1 MRPLIP
7 KQHGAWAM
15 LIVPFWLGV
24 AASTFCFGHLL
35 LFIGWFFLYL
45 TSYAVLMLV
54 KGKKTGLYRRWT
66 AIYFSLAGLFILIPV
81 WQQPKLIGFGLLLL
95 PFFAVSVYYSKKNRD
110 RALINDISAI
120 FVFSSAG
127 AASYF
132 YGANRLDEISLFVV
146 FICFLFFLGS
156 ALYVKTM
163 IREKNNPAYRNVS
176 WGYHGVI
183 VFVWLLFGEWLVCLA
198 FLPSLFR
205 AYAFYGRKLSIL
217 QVGVY
222 EIANSV
228 LFFSIVTVAFS
239 TVL

>member
-1 MRPLIP
+1 MRLLIP

-24 AASTFCFGHLL
+24 MASTFYFGHLF
-35 LFIGWFFLYL
+35 LFIGWLFLYL
-45 TSYAVLMLV
+45 ASYAALMLA
-54 KGKKTGLYRRWT
+54 KGRQANLYKKWT
-66 AIYFSLAGLFILIPV
+66 TIYLSLAGLFIFIPV

-95 PFFAVSVYYSKKNRD
+95 PFFAVSAYYSAKNCD
-110 RALINDISAI
+110 RALTNDMSAI
-120 FVFSSAG
+120 FIFSSSG

-132 YGANRLDEISLFVV
+132 YGANQLDKIGLFLF

-163 IREKNNPAYRNVS
+163 IREKGNRTYRNVS

-183 VFVWLLFGEWLVCLA
+183 VCAWLLFGEWLVCLA

-217 QVGVY
+217 QVGIY

-228 LFFSIVTVAFS
+228 LFFTIVTLALS